1 MEPQALSGA
10 IQRSAGHVK
19 TSTEIKLQKRNRN
32 RIERKEERKTVKI
45 GTEE

>member
-19 TSTEIKLQKRNRN
+19 TSTEIKLQKNRN
-32 RIERKEERKTVKI
+32 RIERKEERKNVKI
-45 GTEE
+45 GIEE